1 MTITAMSSQEF
12 NENIGR
18 AKKAAQDG
26 PVLITDVGRP
36 GFVLITMEE
45 YQRLTGNPCESRT
58 LADALAMPGTE
69 NIDFDPPRMQGP
81 VARVPT
87 RRSRSSRTHLPS
99 NDSILARTTEK
110 SVLT

>member
-1 MTITAMSSQEF
+1 MTITTMSSQEF

-45 YQRLTGNPCESRT
+45 YQRLTGAPMT
-58 LADALAMPGTE
+58 LAEALAQPDVSDFE
-69 NIDFDPPRMQGP
+69 FDPPKIKGRLSKP
-81 VARVPT
+81 VDL
-87 RRSRSSRTHLPS
+87 S
-99 NDSILARTTEK
+99 
-110 SVLT
+110 